1 MRDDD
6 HDKESFIDFVIFTA
20 VALFIYIVFEIF
32 YK

>member
-1 MRDDD
+1 MHEDD
-6 HDKESFIDFVIFTA
+6 HKESFIDFVIFTT

>member
-6 HDKESFIDFVIFTA
+6 QKDSFLDFVIFTA
-20 VALFIYIVFEIF
+20 VALFIYIIFEIF